1 MAYTNPKPLLE
12 EIAFARKQYERSLEA
27 GDTAT
32 ADRHFSRVM
41 DLKENLA
48 KVEKANEQHNLR
60 FGTQET
66 IDDIRQRAAVREL
79 RIQLGGVP
87 EASTAKP
94 NVTGSGFRKPKGGVA
109 PDFVPFEILKQNAE
123 AAKAKLASEAA
134 QKAALGEVEQPKL
147 ATPKSAIDIIR
158 EAKEKRFGRVTP
170 STVPPKSS
178 TADIIPRQEAI
189 DEARALEEQARVKAI
204 ADREAFEQ
212 RRLERE
218 ASRQNKEEIKRNKD
232 LQKEA
237 KRLAA
242 EAEATQTG
250 APKERTPKQIAA
262 ASTEEILGGYKP
274 KLAQPAAEPIDTGVS
289 IREAEAEAAEAL
301 EKEQA
306 RILKEKQKI
315 NGRHISNYGTTAL
328 EEMDKAPL
336 RKIVPPKKKKG
347 ESAESWDE
355 RLKQWKD
362 DTDSRAEQRQLV
374 KDELARRSGNAAT
387 RERQAA
393 VDKELKA
400 QAKAQADAAV
410 RRTLERQGLG
420 MADSLDEAAPTSSTS
435 TLRTPKP
442 VPTAAPQPVAS
453 TEPQLSEKELRRQAL
468 MRQLAEL
475 DAPEPPKL
483 AGATETVTTPEGLT
497 ITRPVAGEPAP
508 APSGL
513 TPEQLQSLAEAEE
526 FDRTR
531 GQRPKEK
538 GRIDNR
544 PKQGG
549 NPPRQTPPS
558 RPGFAAVPSL
568 ETMGNVADKTL
579 RGLGLAAYGVGLAQH
594 GPVEMAV
601 GYGVPFT
608 PWRYGVGPTE
618 TLHAPERDPY
628 AAQRAADPEFGLT
641 VAERQTQANLRQR
654 SAEVDE
660 AIYNKTPIK
669 PSPFDQ
675 PKPKNPMPKTQDYSE
690 LFKNSELF
698 KIRQ

>member
-27 GDTAT
+27 GDTAA

-41 DLKENLA
+41 DLKEGLA

-79 RIQLGGVP
+79 RIQLGDAG
-87 EASTAKP
+87 EASTTKP

-123 AAKAKLASEAA
+123 AAKAKLAAEAA

-158 EAKEKRFGRVTP
+158 EAKEKKFGRVTP
-170 STVPPKSS
+170 STVPPKSN
-178 TADIIPRQEAI
+178 TANIVPRQEAI
-189 DEARALEEQARVKAI
+189 DEARALEEQARLKAI
-204 ADREAFEQ
+204 ADKEAFEQ

-218 ASRQNKEEIKRNKD
+218 ASRQNKEEIKKNKD
-232 LQKEA
+232 LLKEA

-242 EAEATQTG
+242 EAEAAGTETG
-250 APKERTPKQIAA
+250 TPKEKTPRQVAA
-262 ASTEEILGGYKP
+262 ATTEEILGGYKP
-274 KLAQPAAEPIDTGVS
+274 KLAQPAAEPVDTSAS
-289 IREAEAEAAEAL
+289 IRETEAADAEAL

-306 RILKEKQKI
+306 RVLKEKQKI

-328 EEMDKAPL
+328 EEMDKAPME
-336 RKIVPPKKKKG
+336 KIATPKKKKG

-362 DTDSRAEQRQLV
+362 DTDRRAEQRQLV
-374 KDELARRSGNAAT
+374 KDELSRRSGNADT
-387 RERQAA
+387 RARQAA

-400 QAKAQADAAV
+400 QAKAEADAAV

-420 MADSLDEAAPTSSTS
+420 MANSLDEAAPTSNTS

-442 VPTAAPQPVAS
+442 VPTAAPQPVVS

-526 FDRTR
+526 FDRQR
-531 GQRPKEK
+531 GQRPVQK
-538 GRIDNR
+538 GRIDNT
-544 PKQGG
+544 PKQAG

-568 ETMGNVADKTL
+568 ETMGNVADKTI
-579 RGLGLAAYGVGLAQH
+579 RGLGLAAYGVGVAQH

-608 PWRYGVGPTE
+608 PWRYGVGPTDIAN
-618 TLHAPERDPY
+618 APERDPY

-641 VAERQTQANLRQR
+641 VAERQTQANIRQR
-654 SAEVDE
+654 QAEMLSGN
-660 AIYNKTPIK
+660 APTK
-669 PSPFDQ
+669 PSMLEQ

-698 KIRQ
+698 KIRK